1 MRVDLNI
8 LVKILVVVGS
18 SASIG
23 FRIWHFFVPYAWK
36 WYSYIDPKATELIV
50 VVRAINVFFSL
61 SLVLFVAGLLTR
73 LLSRSTLKQY
83 FTYAISR
90 PDKQR
95 IMDTGFYKYTGILEF
110 LTANCPQR
118 EEHPYQK
125 LEQMCGKSQKQGYGI
140 GHDPQVK
147 SWKKFRDSS
156 LSLFLKIVT
165 IAK

>member
-23 FRIWHFFVPYAWK
+23 FGIWHFFVPYAWK

-95 IMDTGFYKYTGILEF
+95 LMDTGFYKYIRHPGISDRQLSTERRTSLPKTGTNVWEISKARIWYWARPAGKELEEI
-110 LTANCPQR
+110 PR
-118 EEHPYQK
+118 
-125 LEQMCGKSQKQGYGI
+125 
-140 GHDPQVK
+140 
-147 SWKKFRDSS
+147 
-156 LSLFLKIVT
+156 
-165 IAK
+165 